1 MDIIIIVLLF
11 ILIIVSFLKKDKS
24 IDINEQ
30 LKINREEATNT
41 AKENR
46 QELSESVKSFEIVLQ
61 KSIRENFS
69 DFNKQQS
76 QFNTQ
81 ATDNIKH
88 IEKTVNEQLTNI
100 RKDNKSQLDEMR
112 QTVDEKLQNTLEK
125 RLGESFKQVSERLEL
140 VHKGLGEMQSVA
152 TDVGDLKKV
161 LSNVKTRGTLGEYQ
175 LGGILE
181 QMLSPEQYSKNVATK
196 KGSQANVEFAIK
208 LPGKDRDKEVWIP
221 IDAKYPREDYER
233 LINAYDVGDKQQI
246 EMLQKKLIKSIEAF
260 AKDIKDKYI
269 DPPHTTDFAV
279 MFLPDEGLYAE
290 ILRHAGLFEKLQRQ
304 YKITIT
310 GPVTLSAYLNSLQM
324 GFRTLAVQKR
334 SSEVWDVLK
343 SVKAEFEV
351 FGDVFAK
358 VQKQLKTASGSLEE
372 LQTTR
377 TNVMNR
383 KLKDIESI
391 TSIELD
397 NANKLK

>member
-372 LQTTR
+372 LQITR

>member
-1 MDIIIIVLLF
+1 
-11 ILIIVSFLKKDKS
+11 
-24 IDINEQ
+24 
-30 LKINREEATNT
+30 
-41 AKENR
+41 
-46 QELSESVKSFEIVLQ
+46 
-61 KSIRENFS
+61 
-69 DFNKQQS
+69 
-76 QFNTQ
+76 
-81 ATDNIKH
+81 
-88 IEKTVNEQLTNI
+88 VNL
-100 RKDNKSQLDEMR
+100 
-112 QTVDEKLQNTLEK
+112 
-125 RLGESFKQVSERLEL
+125 FKQVSERLEL

>member
-1 MDIIIIVLLF
+1 M
-11 ILIIVSFLKKDKS
+11 
-24 IDINEQ
+24 
-30 LKINREEATNT
+30 
-41 AKENR
+41 
-46 QELSESVKSFEIVLQ
+46 LQ
-61 KSIRENFS
+61 
-69 DFNKQQS
+69 Q
-76 QFNTQ
+76 
-81 ATDNIKH
+81 
-88 IEKTVNEQLTNI
+88 
-100 RKDNKSQLDEMR
+100 
-112 QTVDEKLQNTLEK
+112 
-125 RLGESFKQVSERLEL
+125 
-140 VHKGLGEMQSVA
+140 
-152 TDVGDLKKV
+152 
-161 LSNVKTRGTLGEYQ
+161 
-175 LGGILE
+175 
-181 QMLSPEQYSKNVATK
+181 K

-208 LPGKDRDKEVWIP
+208 LPGKDSDKEVWIP

-358 VQKQLKTASGSLEE
+358 SAKT
-372 LQTTR
+372 TKNCIR
-377 TNVMNR
+377 IFRRITNH
-383 KLKDIESI
+383 
-391 TSIELD
+391 
-397 NANKLK
+397 